1 VVAEVNPQALRRPAA
16 SAYLAVSGA
25 GLAGVDEL
33 EGQVASVGAA
43 SAALVRGGAALA
55 FPAGAKWPVPIAYNV
70 VSFNYRLVEHA
81 MGGLADAIQPHHGA
95 PDSVNPFGRGMPDY
109 YQSAGRR

>member
-1 VVAEVNPQALRRPAA
+1 VLFTVPHVLGIWAHRTFRRHDTTVNPR
-16 SAYLAVSGA
+16 G
-25 GLAGVDEL
+25 E
-33 EGQVASVGAA
+33 VASVGAA

-55 FPAGAKWPVPIAYNV
+55 FPAGAKRPVPIAYNV

-109 YQSAGRR
+109 YQGAGRR